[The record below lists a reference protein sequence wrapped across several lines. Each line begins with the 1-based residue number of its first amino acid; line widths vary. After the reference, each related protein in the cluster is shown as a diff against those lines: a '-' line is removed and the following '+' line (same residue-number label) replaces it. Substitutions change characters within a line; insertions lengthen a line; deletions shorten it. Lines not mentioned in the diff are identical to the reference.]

1 MPPLPRPPSVE
12 LAGGANQLM
21 AAARSAFDAVDHRW
35 AAEVLKHAVYAEPT
49 NGEARELLAR
59 TFEQMGFAAESSIWR
74 NFYLTGAL
82 ELREGPPAKGFEPAA
97 ALDLLQ
103 HTPIERILEAMATR
117 LNAPKAGSI
126 QLKINLVFSDLKT
139 SYVLQIENAVLH
151 IHESPPTQDAN
162 ELALTKAFFLR
173 MLTGDVGTTD
183 LLLSDQTRIQGS
195 RIDLGRF
202 FALLKKKPGNFPIVT
217 R

>member
-1 MPPLPRPPSVE
+1 MPPLPRPPTVE

-21 AAARSAFDAVDHRW
+21 AAARSAFDAGDHRW

-126 QLKINLVFSDLKT
+126 QLKINLVFSDLKA
-139 SYVLQIENAVLH
+139 SYVLQIENAVSH
-151 IHESPPTQDAN
+151 IHESAPTQDAN
-162 ELALTKAFFLR
+162 A
-173 MLTGDVGTTD
+173 
-183 LLLSDQTRIQGS
+183 SS
-195 RIDLGRF
+195 H
-202 FALLKKKPGNFPIVT
+202 
-217 R
+217 

>member
-1 MPPLPRPPSVE
+1 
-12 LAGGANQLM
+12 M
-21 AAARSAFDAVDHRW
+21 AAARSAFDAGDHRW
-35 AAEVLKHAVYAEPT
+35 AAEVLKHAVYAEPK

-126 QLKINLVFSDLKT
+126 QLKINLVFSDLKA

-151 IHESPPTQDAN
+151 IHESPPAQDAN
-162 ELALTKAFFLR
+162 ATLALTKAFFLR

-202 FALLKKKPGNFPIVT
+202 FALLDKTPGNFPIVT